1 MSHDLDSSTGKPA
14 MAYVGAMPW
23 HRLGELLPEGQSIE
37 E

>member
-1 MSHDLDSSTGKPA
+1 MNHDLDSLTEKPA

-23 HRLGELLPEGQSIE
+23 HRLGEQLPEGQSIE